1 MSEASRAA
9 SGEVSQR
16 VQGSV
21 TSTGLPGRVF
31 ATVAALMAMMTLVS
45 GCASPPP
52 RAMVIIPS
60 VPVQAPVHAFVH
72 APVPS
77 TAAPA
82 TSTTT
87 APAAPGDASR
97 APGVSL
103 VPLRLPEHW
112 QRRQVLH
119 LRQDAEL
126 VAWPNAVWAERVE
139 TGMTRRLSQ
148 ALRQRLPEQG
158 WWTGEEA
165 LGTRR
170 LLVEVQQLDVHAGRS
185 EVLGTLNWRLV
196 DRQGRV
202 LDGGSLTQRVQAPVG
217 DAQQEAEALAKWI
230 DAQAEA
236 LAPRFKG
243 APQP

>member
-1 MSEASRAA
+1 MSEAPRDA
-9 SGEVSQR
+9 SAGVIR
-16 VQGSV
+16 PARRGW
-21 TSTGLPGRVF
+21 
-31 ATVAALMAMMTLVS
+31 TVACLLGLFSMALVT

-60 VPVQAPVHAFVH
+60 VPVQA
-72 APVPS
+72 
-77 TAAPA
+77 TGAPA
-82 TSTTT
+82 QATPVATP
-87 APAAPGDASR
+87 APAA
-97 APGVSL
+97 GVSL

-119 LRQDAEL
+119 LRNDAEL

-148 ALRQRLPEQG
+148 ALRHRAPELG

-170 LLVEVQQLDVHAGRS
+170 LLTEVQQLDVHAGRG
-185 EVLGTLNWRLV
+185 EVVGTLNWRLV

-202 LDGGSLTQRVQAPVG
+202 LDGGSLTQRVQAPVA
-217 DAQQEAEALAKWI
+217 DAQQEAEALAQWL

-236 LAPRFKG
+236 LAARLKG
-243 APQP
+243 PPPP

>member
-1 MSEASRAA
+1 MSEASRDVATAA
-9 SGEVSQR
+9 PERTRIGM
-16 VQGSV
+16 
-21 TSTGLPGRVF
+21 TATGLLG
-31 ATVAALMAMMTLVS
+31 LVCAVWMV

-60 VPVQAPVHAFVH
+60 APAL
-72 APVPS
+72 ATPAS
-77 TAAPA
+77 TAAA
-82 TSTTT
+82 
-87 APAAPGDASR
+87 GDAAR

-148 ALRQRLPEQG
+148 ALRQRAPEQG

-170 LLVEVQQLDVHAGRS
+170 LLVEVQQLDVHAQRN
-185 EVLGTLNWRLV
+185 EVVGTLHWRLV

-202 LDGGSLTQRVQAPVG
+202 LDGGSSTQRVQAPVG
-217 DAQQEAEALAKWI
+217 DAQQEAEALAKWL
-230 DAQAEA
+230 DAQAEG
-236 LAPRFKG
+236 LAPRLR
-243 APQP
+243 ALPLP

>member
-1 MSEASRAA
+1 MSEASRDA
-9 SGEVSQR
+9 SCQVRQR
-16 VQGSV
+16 VHSGVTALSV
-21 TSTGLPGRVF
+21 LGLIC
-31 ATVAALMAMMTLVS
+31 AAMVAMVA

-52 RAMVIIPS
+52 RAMVIVPS
-60 VPVQAPVHAFVH
+60 
-72 APVPS
+72 APVPAS
-77 TAAPA
+77 MPAPMPTPVAVSPAASIATAAA
-82 TSTTT
+82 N
-87 APAAPGDASR
+87 PAATTPGDAAR

-139 TGMTRRLSQ
+139 TGLTRRLSQ
-148 ALRQRLPEQG
+148 ALRLRSPEQG

-170 LLVEVQQLDVHAGRS
+170 LLVEVQQLDVHASRG
-185 EVLGTLNWRLV
+185 EVVGTLNWRLV

-202 LDGGSLTQRVQAPVG
+202 LDGGSLMRRVQATVG
-217 DAQQEAEALAKWI
+217 NAQQEAEALAQWV

-236 LAPRFKG
+236 LAPRLQG
-243 APQP
+243 RAVP

>member
-1 MSEASRAA
+1 MSEASRDASGQVRQRVHSGMTAA
-9 SGEVSQR
+9 S
-16 VQGSV
+16 
-21 TSTGLPGRVF
+21 LPGLICAAV
-31 ATVAALMAMMTLVS
+31 VALVA
-45 GCASPPP
+45 GCASAPP

-60 VPVQAPVHAFVH
+60 APVQAPVQAM
-72 APVPS
+72 ASPAA
-77 TAAPA
+77 TASANPA
-82 TSTTT
+82 TT
-87 APAAPGDASR
+87 PAPGDAAR

-170 LLVEVQQLDVHAGRS
+170 LLAEVQQLDVHASRG
-185 EVLGTLNWRLV
+185 EVVGTLNWRLV

-202 LDGGSLTQRVQAPVG
+202 LDGGSLTQRVQAPVA
-217 DAQQEAEALAKWI
+217 DAQQEAEALAKWL
-230 DAQAEA
+230 DAQAEV
-236 LAPRFKG
+236 LAARLKG
-243 APQP
+243 PPQP

>member
-1 MSEASRAA
+1 MSEASRDA
-9 SGEVSQR
+9 SGEVRQR
-16 VQGSV
+16 VHRGMTAASLL
-21 TSTGLPGRVF
+21 GLVC
-31 ATVAALMAMMTLVS
+31 AAMVA
-45 GCASPPP
+45 GCASAPP

-60 VPVQAPVHAFVH
+60 APVQAPVQAM
-72 APVPS
+72 
-77 TAAPA
+77 AAPA
-82 TSTTT
+82 AKVST
-87 APAAPGDASR
+87 APLDAAR
-97 APGVSL
+97 AAGVSL

-126 VAWPNAVWAERVE
+126 IAWPNAVWAERVE

-148 ALRQRLPEQG
+148 ALRQRVPEQG

-170 LLVEVQQLDVHAGRS
+170 LLVEVQQLDVHASRG
-185 EVLGTLNWRLV
+185 EVVGTLNWRLV

-202 LDGGSLTQRVQAPVG
+202 LDGGSLTQRVQAPVA
-217 DAQQEAEALAKWI
+217 DAQQEAEALAKWL

-236 LAPRFKG
+236 LAARLKG
-243 APQP
+243 PPPP

>member
-1 MSEASRAA
+1 MSEASRDA
-9 SGEVSQR
+9 SGEVRQR
-16 VQGSV
+16 VHSGV
-21 TSTGLPGRVF
+21 TAASRLGLIC
-31 ATVAALMAMMTLVS
+31 AAMVAVLA

-60 VPVQAPVHAFVH
+60 APVQAM
-72 APVPS
+72 
-77 TAAPA
+77 AAPTATASA
-82 TSTTT
+82 TSVTTT
-87 APAAPGDASR
+87 ASGDAAR
-97 APGVSL
+97 TPGVSL

-126 VAWPNAVWAERVE
+126 IAWPNAVWAERVE

-170 LLVEVQQLDVHAGRS
+170 LLAEVQQLDVHASRG
-185 EVLGTLNWRLV
+185 EVVGTLNWRLV

-217 DAQQEAEALAKWI
+217 DAQQEAEALAKWL

-236 LAPRFKG
+236 LAARLKG
-243 APQP
+243 PPQP

>member
-1 MSEASRAA
+1 MSEASRDA

-16 VQGSV
+16 AHSGV
-21 TSTGLPGRVF
+21 TAASRLGLIC
-31 ATVAALMAMMTLVS
+31 AAMVAVLA

-60 VPVQAPVHAFVH
+60 APVQAPVQAM
-72 APVPS
+72 AA
-77 TAAPA
+77 TASATPA
-82 TSTTT
+82 TT
-87 APAAPGDASR
+87 PAPGDAAR
-97 APGVSL
+97 TPGVSR
-103 VPLRLPEHW
+103 VPPRLPEHW
-112 QRRQVLH
+112 HPRQGPPLP
-119 LRQDAEL
+119 QDPEL
-126 VAWPNAVWAERVE
+126 IAWPNAVWAERVE

-170 LLVEVQQLDVHAGRS
+170 LLAEVQQLDVHASRG
-185 EVLGTLNWRLV
+185 EVVGTLNWRLV

-217 DAQQEAEALAKWI
+217 DAQQEAEALAKWL

-236 LAPRFKG
+236 LAARLKG
-243 APQP
+243 QPQP

>member
-1 MSEASRAA
+1 MSEASRGAP
-9 SGEVSQR
+9 GEVPQR
-16 VQGSV
+16 VHRNV
-21 TSTGLPGRVF
+21 TTTSLLGLVC
-31 ATVAALMAMMTLVS
+31 AAVVTMVT

-52 RAMVIIPS
+52 RAMVI
-60 VPVQAPVHAFVH
+60 
-72 APVPS
+72 VPS
-77 TAAPA
+77 APMPMPA
-82 TSTTT
+82 MA
-87 APAAPGDASR
+87 APAAPAASIATAAANPAATTPGDAAR

-119 LRQDAEL
+119 LRPDAEL

-139 TGMTRRLSQ
+139 TGLTRRLSQ
-148 ALRQRLPEQG
+148 ALRQRSPEQG

-170 LLVEVQQLDVHAGRS
+170 LLVEVQQLDVHASRG
-185 EVLGTLNWRLV
+185 EVVGTLNWRLV

-202 LDGGSLTQRVQAPVG
+202 LDGGSLTQRVQATVG
-217 DAQQEAEALAKWI
+217 NAQQEAEALAQWV

-236 LAPRFKG
+236 LAPRLQG
-243 APQP
+243 ATAR

>member
-1 MSEASRAA
+1 MSEASRISSAA
-9 SGEVSQR
+9 ISLLGLVCAA
-16 VQGSV
+16 VV
-21 TSTGLPGRVF
+21 TM
-31 ATVAALMAMMTLVS
+31 VA
-45 GCASPPP
+45 GCASAPP
-52 RAMVIIPS
+52 RAMVI
-60 VPVQAPVHAFVH
+60 
-72 APVPS
+72 VPS
-77 TAAPA
+77 APMSAPMPMPAMVSPAA
-82 TSTTT
+82 T
-87 APAAPGDASR
+87 APGDAAR

-139 TGMTRRLSQ
+139 TGLTRRLSQ
-148 ALRQRLPEQG
+148 ALRLRLPEQG

-170 LLVEVQQLDVHAGRS
+170 LLVEVQQLDVHASRG
-185 EVLGTLNWRLV
+185 EVVGTLNWRLV

-202 LDGGSLTQRVQAPVG
+202 LDGGSLTQRVQATVG
-217 DAQQEAEALAKWI
+217 NAQQEAEALAQWV

-236 LAPRFKG
+236 LAPRLQG
-243 APQP
+243 AAAR

>member
-1 MSEASRAA
+1 
-9 SGEVSQR
+9 VSQR
-16 VQGSV
+16 VHSGV
-21 TSTGLPGRVF
+21 TAVSRLGLIC
-31 ATVAALMAMMTLVS
+31 AAMVAVLA

-60 VPVQAPVHAFVH
+60 APVQAM
-72 APVPS
+72 
-77 TAAPA
+77 AAPTA
-82 TSTTT
+82 TASAT
-87 APAAPGDASR
+87 PATIPAPGDAAR
-97 APGVSL
+97 TPGVSL

-126 VAWPNAVWAERVE
+126 IAWPNAVWAERVE

-170 LLVEVQQLDVHAGRS
+170 LLAEVQQLDVHASRG
-185 EVLGTLNWRLV
+185 EVVGTLNWRLV

-217 DAQQEAEALAKWI
+217 DAQQEAEALAKWL

-236 LAPRFKG
+236 LAARLKG
-243 APQP
+243 PPPP

>member
-1 MSEASRAA
+1 MSEASCDA
-9 SGEVSQR
+9 SGEVRQR
-16 VQGSV
+16 VHSGV
-21 TSTGLPGRVF
+21 TAASRLGLIC
-31 ATVAALMAMMTLVS
+31 AAMVAVLA

-60 VPVQAPVHAFVH
+60 APVQAM
-72 APVPS
+72 
-77 TAAPA
+77 AAPTA
-82 TSTTT
+82 TASATPVTTT
-87 APAAPGDASR
+87 ASGDAAR
-97 APGVSL
+97 TPGVSL

-126 VAWPNAVWAERVE
+126 IAWPNAVWAERVE

-170 LLVEVQQLDVHAGRS
+170 LLAEVQQLDVHASRG
-185 EVLGTLNWRLV
+185 EVVGTLNWRLV

-217 DAQQEAEALAKWI
+217 DAQQEAEALAKWL

-236 LAPRFKG
+236 LAARLKG
-243 APQP
+243 PPQP